1 MTFHRDSLGI
11 VFVCLICDGSKCQ
24 ICVNTLIRQGTYF
37 MGKSSTWERQK
48 NKILVKGLITDLP
61 VVMDEDMV
69 LEGDRRSDHEGDK
82 FPISMS

>member
-1 MTFHRDSLGI
+1 
-11 VFVCLICDGSKCQ
+11 
-24 ICVNTLIRQGTYF
+24 
-37 MGKSSTWERQK
+37 MGESSTWERKK
-48 NKILVKGLITDLP
+48 NKILVTGLITDLP